1 MNPLEEAVA
10 GLVDRLPSD
19 EPINPQTWQLSP
31 DSQIE
36 YGDSRNPAG
45 QDRCPCSG
53 TSPVGCA
60 FDGMVI
66 RSWNHK

>member
-19 EPINPQTWQLSP
+19 EPINPQTWQLSA

-36 YGDSRNPAG
+36 YGDSRNP
-45 QDRCPCSG
+45 
-53 TSPVGCA
+53 